1 MNRLGLFNTYK
12 YFPLYII
19 YNWVAPEIGA
29 IVYYTRKTGIGHR
42 PIRVKRKKKKIKEFL
57 AKGSLKACKPLV
69 IRDLGEFGK

>member
-42 PIRVKRKKKKIKEFL
+42 PNKVKRKKEKKFL
-57 AKGSLKACKPLV
+57 AKGSLKAFKPLV